1 MDIKPKIESID
12 VKKEE
17 NNALLLAY
25 AERGAELQRLRDKL
39 NSLEGRP
46 VEREVIEI
54 EDDENL
60 PEDREKPSPL
70 NGPPVKQEVIEIS
83 DDEGGP
89 EELIVAAS
97 TISEGDHKFEVPAA
111 TVGVVIPSKRGGS
124 KRPLVIDIEED
135 VLPRAL
141 SVLSEAPDEP
151 ATDEASSNSSGQ
163 RPAKRRKT
171 RAAPKNNGNSRVKKE
186 DKTVVLPQDAVA
198 AYLSASESLEIKP
211 PPRPEN
217 AFSRKFLRKHFG
229 FQPQKLLFN
238 LKQKAALPP
247 AYAGRAVICPT
258 LEKNPYLPAR
268 PGAPGL
274 MCSVRQRML
283 NGAPWS
289 VFLRLPHKMDN
300 QMVWFYFGEYTF
312 EIVPGSLT
320 PAEFT
325 GQSDGFQSSWAK
337 NILDRVVD
345 ADDYVRMRAR
355 IGLRKRGHATTED
368 NVAVEMAQIRQK
380 KSTNR
385 RAAKVTKADV
395 IGALTR
401 GEERIPL
408 VRMKCISYDHEF
420 AQALVDVRVEYP
432 GRDGG

>member
-39 NSLEGRP
+39 NSVEGRP
-46 VEREVIEI
+46 VAREVIEI
-54 EDDENL
+54 DDDEGGAQ
-60 PEDREKPSPL
+60 EDCKINSLEGRR
-70 NGPPVKQEVIEIS
+70 VKQEVIEIS

-89 EELIVAAS
+89 EELILAAS
-97 TISEGDHKFEVPAA
+97 TISEVPAA
-111 TVGVVIPSKRGGS
+111 TARVVTPSKRGGS
-124 KRPLVIDIEED
+124 KRPLIPDIEED

-151 ATDEASSNSSGQ
+151 ATDAASSNSPGQ
-163 RPAKRRKT
+163 RRAKRRKT
-171 RAAPKNNGNSRVKKE
+171 RAAPKNNRNSRVKKE
-186 DKTVVLPQDAVA
+186 DKAVVLPQDVVT
-198 AYLSASESLEIKP
+198 AYLGAYQSLEIKP
-211 PPRPEN
+211 PPRAED
-217 AFSRKFLRKHFG
+217 AFPRAFLCDYFS
-229 FQPQKLLFN
+229 FQRQRLLFK
-238 LKQKAALPP
+238 LKQVDACTLPP
-247 AYAGRAVICPT
+247 AYVGRAVICPT
-258 LEKNPYLPAR
+258 PGPNPYLPAR

-274 MCSVRQRML
+274 MCSVRQMMV

-289 VFLRLPHKMDN
+289 VFLPKEMHN
-300 QMVWFYFGEYTF
+300 HTVWFYFGEYIF
-312 EIVPGSLT
+312 ELVPGSLT
-320 PAEFT
+320 TAEFAE
-325 GQSDGFQSSWAK
+325 QNDVFQSSWVK
-337 NILDRVVD
+337 SILDRVVD

-432 GRDGG
+432 GRDSG